1 MKKKIIFISVSILLI
16 FSILLTSLLIS
27 KKEDK
32 KEKTFGVWCWQSG
45 ATLENLNFA
54 KSQGVNEIYYSA
66 KDFNKETSTFIKNA
80 KVKGMK
86 TFYLFGDKDYVFNY
100 ELATDKI
107 DLYLEFNKTSKYKF
121 SGLHLDVEPHQFD
134 DFNEKRDY
142 YAQKYV
148 DFVYFLR
155 SAYPTL
161 HLDFDIPFWLDNKVT
176 LNGQE
181 TEGYK
186 ALIDLATRV
195 FVMSYRDSAESIYSI
210 SKEELSYAK
219 EKKKSIVLGVET
231 KDLGTEQNY
240 VTFYC
245 EGRARLKNELKKL
258 DKLIDCDYGIS
269 VHHLK
274 SLQELKE

>member
-100 ELATDKI
+100 ELVTDKI

-274 SLQELKE
+274 SWQELKE

>member
-274 SLQELKE
+274 SWQELKE